1 MKQEIITTAKT
12 VDAAVEL
19 GAKELGV
26 NVEEVEYEVIEMPK
40 KGFLGIGE
48 APAKVKVI
56 CEIKPEKIAINFIN
70 TIIDDMDL
78 DSEAVISD
86 TVSSEG
92 KTSKNEKTIMIT
104 GEKAGILIG
113 HHGETLDALQYL
125 TNLAANKKE
134 DEDDTRDYTRIT
146 VDVENYREKRVETLH
161 VLARRMASKVLKYRK
176 SITLEPMNPYERRI
190 IHSEIQNIEGV
201 STTSIGAENNR
212 KVVIFLEE
220 KGNDQTAP
228 EKSDKY
234 SAKSG
239 KSKSSGLKS
248 SGYKYGA
255 NRLIEK
261 KPRPPK
267 RTIEEEFGKSVDDFS
282 DETAVETTEIA
293 DSEE

>member
-1 MKQEIITTAKT
+1 MKQEVIVTAKT
-12 VDAAVEL
+12 IELALAA
-19 GAKELGV
+19 GMKELGV
-26 NVEEVEYEVIEMPK
+26 ANEEDVKYEVLEMPK

-48 APAKVKVI
+48 VPAKLKVI
-56 CEIKPEKIAINFIN
+56 CEIKPENIAMDFIH

-78 DSEAVISD
+78 ESEAVISD
-86 TVSSEG
+86 TVSSDG
-92 KTSKNEKTIMIT
+92 KVGKNEKTIMIT

-161 VLARRMASKVLKYRK
+161 VLARKMASKVLKYRK

-201 STTSIGAENNR
+201 STMSIGAENNR
-212 KVVIFLEE
+212 KVVIFLENQNDGEQPAE
-220 KGNDQTAP
+220 KT
-228 EKSDKY
+228 EKS
-234 SAKSG
+234 S
-239 KSKSSGLKS
+239 KSKNKSYSSRS

-255 NRLIEK
+255 ERLEK
-261 KPRPPK
+261 KPKPQK
-267 RTIEEEFGKSVDDFS
+267 RTIEEEFGKAS
-282 DETAVETTEIA
+282 DTEDEYKLADNTEI
-293 DSEE
+293 DIEE